1 MGTHKKLSFSFK
13 IEVSFLPDAAEK
25 KKKNKNGKVTLK
37 GM

>member
-25 KKKNKNGKVTLK
+25 KNKNGKVTLK

>member
-13 IEVSFLPDAAEK
+13 IEVSSFLMLQR
-25 KKKNKNGKVTLK
+25 KKNKNGKVTLK